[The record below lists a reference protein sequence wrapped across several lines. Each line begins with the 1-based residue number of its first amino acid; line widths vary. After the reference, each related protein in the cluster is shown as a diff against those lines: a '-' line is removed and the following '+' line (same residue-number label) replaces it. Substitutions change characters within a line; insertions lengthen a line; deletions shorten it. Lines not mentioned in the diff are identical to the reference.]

1 MLIKD
6 IKNKLFNGHNLTV
19 KETEQTFNNIM
30 NGKVSDI
37 DITAILIALK
47 IKQETKNEILC
58 RQKNEQRLSK
68 ISNRTKCYFI
78 AKRRE

>member
-6 IKNKLFNGHNLTV
+6 IKNKLFNSLNLTV
-19 KETEQTFNNIM
+19 EETEQTFNNIM

-47 IKQETKNEILC
+47 IKQETKNEILGAT
-58 RQKNEQRLSK
+58 K
-68 ISNRTKCYFI
+68 IMRKKSFCNKFYML
-78 AKRRE
+78 KK